1 MYLRFGG
8 LIFGRAYFCGGG
20 GDFTVCLYRLYK
32 LFLYGR
38 ILFLRKQSPG
48 GGKLSLSACLGV
60 GNRTSSE
67 EKIANPGGVPR
78 GNVNLQ
84 SGTVFPG
91 GSRWKDGKTTFAPEK
106 KHSKRKKR
114 LIAG

>member
-1 MYLRFGG
+1 MGG
-8 LIFGRAYFCGGG
+8 LIFFFLGGG
-20 GDFTVCLYRLYK
+20 GGLNYYRNFTVCLYRLYK

-67 EKIANPGGVPR
+67 EKIANPRGVPR

-84 SGTVFPG
+84 SGALFLG
-91 GSRWKDGKTTFAPEK
+91 GSRRKDGKTTFVPK
-106 KHSKRKKR
+106 KKTLQKKKN
-114 LIAG
+114 A